1 MAVSDESVLSWEA
14 DSGAMKAKSGRIL
27 ERSVGQLVSL
37 VSVLIAAVVSM
48 ARCRGGWGGASP
60 RECVFK

>member
-27 ERSVGQLVSL
+27 ERSVGQLVSSL
-37 VSVLIAAVVSM
+37 CTHGSSGFHGKM
-48 ARCRGGWGGASP
+48 
-60 RECVFK
+60 